1 MTVLLLALVGLSV
14 LHIFS
19 ATTISKGWLCCSN
32 LNIFKENIRSIC
44 AKRKITMQGHVK
56 SELVWWGSQRL
67 SVTWLH
73 CLLPPDNRP
82 WTVPA
87 LPGAHQ
93 VSHFCQIKIGQL
105 FPSATKLLCFVI
117 NQYSRNIL
125 KLHIIQ
131 VPSEAN
137 YLIQARWVTGVNVV
151 NLFCFIFSF
160 LSWISQKSRM
170 REVISVHIGQAGV
183 QMGNACWWEK
193 LLESPIP
200 CRHKKN
206 TNGVISKAMLAG
218 EENYFQNPQFLVVPK
233 NISEAKSAFDDPLV
247 AKWLFPQ
254 SFTKC
259 RQTINN

>member
-1 MTVLLLALVGLSV
+1 MP
-14 LHIFS
+14 
-19 ATTISKGWLCCSN
+19 
-32 LNIFKENIRSIC
+32 
-44 AKRKITMQGHVK
+44 GHVK

-93 VSHFCQIKIGQL
+93 VSHFCQIKSGQL

-137 YLIQARWVTGVNVV
+137 YLIQARWVTGVKVV
-151 NLFCFIFSF
+151 NLLPF
-160 LSWISQKSRM
+160 LLYFLLPVLNLTKIQDERGDLCPYWTSGSPDGQCLLVRKTTRRIPNSSLYQKITRK
-170 REVISVHIGQAGV
+170 RKV
-183 QMGNACWWEK
+183 
-193 LLESPIP
+193 LL
-200 CRHKKN
+200 
-206 TNGVISKAMLAG
+206 
-218 EENYFQNPQFLVVPK
+218 
-233 NISEAKSAFDDPLV
+233 
-247 AKWLFPQ
+247 
-254 SFTKC
+254 
-259 RQTINN
+259 TIRW